1 MGDRLQAVAVK
12 EAVGDADTLIVS
24 TALHH
29 ATEIQPLAASGA
41 DTDLEPFDSNI
52 FQVNPGHSKA
62 PQKMFD
68 VHAIQEA
75 LSHLKN
81 NLLFL
86 HAVTGCDTIS
96 VPYQQGRRKGYK
108 VLKSNDH
115 LAQTVTVFNIPEVD
129 AEDIA
134 KASKDFLLAL
144 YGASISQPT
153 ANVCG
158 LHVSIL
164 LGRTVKCSSGWKMT
178 LIQPNWDGF

>member
-12 EAVGDADTLIVS
+12 EADTLIVS

-129 AEDIA
+129 AKDIA

-144 YGASISQPT
+144 YGASISQSLDDFRITAFRKNAKKSTKRFSNRKPT

-158 LHVSIL
+158 CTSA
-164 LGRTVKCSSGWKMT
+164 
-178 LIQPNWDGF
+178 FF